1 MISKN
6 GALFSENIYYDKK
19 SDNSTGLFN
28 GNISQTTFSYPV
40 GEIIHYPGW
49 RMHNIGDWWGYKQL
63 NFNYTYDNL
72 NRMTSAVEGSSA
84 NSFSEQLS
92 YDKHGNIQ
100 SLTRK
105 GILENAWASDGFT
118 PQHRMGII
126 DQLTFGPYQGNQIL
140 NVSDASVEDQLFM
153 GSQDFKDNQDG
164 NNDYAYD
171 ANGNMVRDLNK
182 NISTIRYNFLNLPDT
197 VQMRNGHY
205 TAYNRDATGGI
216 IRIQHRTCTGS
227 NVSIPLGGT
236 VVTNPSGYSLTSTAN
251 TEFYDNFVYESERVR
266 RFFIDDGIV
275 MNMAQPTTPTATP
288 DFQYHFYLKDHLGN
302 IRVVFHKAKGTGNPD
317 SLLVVD
323 QVNNYYPF
331 GMEFGESAQDQTSKT
346 YQNHLFSGKE
356 FDNKFQMNTY
366 NFGARELNVDI
377 PIWRTVDPLAEK
389 YPGVSPYVYCL
400 NNPIN
405 SIDPDGRE
413 AIALGVLVVK
423 GLIGA
428 GIDISIQM
436 TANRTLFNQSFGQA
450 FRNIDWTSA
459 GGSFVAGAVGIPGVT
474 TISKTAKVATIATA
488 VAVDAA
494 VDVSIAEGN
503 QNIFNGEKSL
513 RTASIDAVG
522 SLIGGKSSDDIVKG
536 AKNSISNDIRSGT
549 FSTLNNAEKN
559 TLRQT
564 KSVVNSQGFEA
575 GTKTV
580 VGLGTEIG
588 KQRAKSIVGSGKP
601 SSTTAPLMQNYTQP
615 SDNTRIARPIYPL
628 TLSK

>member
-1 MISKN
+1 M
-6 GALFSENIYYDKK
+6 
-19 SDNSTGLFN
+19 
-28 GNISQTTFSYPV
+28 
-40 GEIIHYPGW
+40 
-49 RMHNIGDWWGYKQL
+49 
-63 NFNYTYDNL
+63 
-72 NRMTSAVEGSSA
+72 
-84 NSFSEQLS
+84 
-92 YDKHGNIQ
+92 
-100 SLTRK
+100 
-105 GILENAWASDGFT
+105 
-118 PQHRMGII
+118 
-126 DQLTFGPYQGNQIL
+126 
-140 NVSDASVEDQLFM
+140 
-153 GSQDFKDNQDG
+153 
-164 NNDYAYD
+164 
-171 ANGNMVRDLNK
+171 
-182 NISTIRYNFLNLPDT
+182 
-197 VQMRNGHY
+197 
-205 TAYNRDATGGI
+205 
-216 IRIQHRTCTGS
+216 
-227 NVSIPLGGT
+227 
-236 VVTNPSGYSLTSTAN
+236 
-251 TEFYDNFVYESERVR
+251 
-266 RFFIDDGIV
+266 
-275 MNMAQPTTPTATP
+275 
-288 DFQYHFYLKDHLGN
+288 KDHLGN
-302 IRVVFHKAKGTGNPD
+302 IRVVFYKAKGTGNPD

-413 AIALGVLVVK
+413 AITLGVLVVK

-503 QNIFNGEKSL
+503 QNIFNGENSL